1 MSEKK
6 KYIVEAGDDIQLI
19 TLTGVKDGS
28 AITMTGVIDTLE
40 TTENLEEEAYKR
52 GHDTGYKKCL
62 SEHEFDMP
70 CSICD
75 DYERGLNDAWDA
87 ARKINLEVY
96 DGGLSVSD
104 LEKIFAIGGNCA
116 VMRTFTAKEAIDRIK
131 AHEAE
136 KDEIHVG
143 DEVRRISDGV
153 KYVVVDPKNEFGRA
167 CGFSMNGI
175 WYGEHHDALRKTGR
189 RFDMESILKEMSE

>member
-1 MSEKK
+1 MNEQELKDAISEMQECRELIGKANMKLNNILTQRKADMQKK
-6 KYIVEAGDDIQLI
+6 LDD
-19 TLTGVKDGS
+19 
-28 AITMTGVIDTLE
+28 
-40 TTENLEEEAYKR
+40 AYDR
-52 GHDTGYKKCL
+52 GYKKCL

-87 ARKINLEVY
+87 AKKINLEVY

-136 KDEIHVG
+136 KDEIRVG

-175 WYGEHHDALRKTGR
+175 WYGERPDAIRKTGR
-189 RFDMESILKEMSE
+189 RFNIESILKEMSE

>member
-19 TLTGVKDGS
+19 TLTGVKNGS
-28 AITMTGVIDTLE
+28 AITITGVIDTLE
-40 TTENLEEEAYKR
+40 TAEKLEEEAYKR

-87 ARKINLEVY
+87 AKKLAMMDTETSEDVTGYFGLFRILENLTP
-96 DGGLSVSD
+96 G
-104 LEKIFAIGGNCA
+104 
-116 VMRTFTAKEAIDRIK
+116 EAISKLR
-131 AHEAE
+131 AYEEE
-136 KDEIHVG
+136 KDKIHVG
-143 DEVRRISDGV
+143 DEIKQVSDSGIPTGLVCVVTRISGDGM
-153 KYVVVDPKNEFGRA
+153 
-167 CGFSMNGI
+167 SGI
-175 WYGEHHDALRKTGR
+175 SSEGYTVFCNSQVNRYWKKTGR
-189 RFDMESILKEMSE
+189 HFDIESILKEMQS

>member
-1 MSEKK
+1 MNEQERKDAISDMQECRELIGKANMKLNNILTQRKADMQKK
-6 KYIVEAGDDIQLI
+6 LDD
-19 TLTGVKDGS
+19 
-28 AITMTGVIDTLE
+28 
-40 TTENLEEEAYKR
+40 AYDR
-52 GHDTGYKKCL
+52 GYKKCL

-87 ARKINLEVY
+87 ARKINLEVH

-104 LEKIFAIGGNCA
+104 LEKIFAISGNCA

-136 KDEIHVG
+136 KDEIRVG
-143 DEVRRISDGV
+143 DEVRRITDGV
-153 KYVVVDPKNEFGRA
+153 KYVVVEPKNEFDRA

-175 WYGEHHDALRKTGR
+175 WYGERPDAIRKTGR
-189 RFDMESILKEMSE
+189 RFDVESILKEMSE

>member
-1 MSEKK
+1 MNEKK

-28 AITMTGVIDTLE
+28 AITITGVIDTLE
-40 TTENLEEEAYKR
+40 TAEKLEEEAYKR

-87 ARKINLEVY
+87 ARNIVCS
-96 DGGLSVSD
+96 DGLTVQ
-104 LEKIFAIGGNCA
+104 EIHNIFNCTVTGNVLRRFSA
-116 VMRTFTAKEAIDRIK
+116 PEAIAKIK
-131 AHEAE
+131 AYEAE
-136 KDEIHVG
+136 KDEIRVG

-153 KYVVVDPKNEFGRA
+153 KYVVVEPKNEFDRA

-175 WYGEHHDALRKTGR
+175 WYGERPDAIRKTGR

>member
-6 KYIVEAGDDIQLI
+6 KYIVEAGDDIQLV

-28 AITMTGVIDTLE
+28 AITLTGVIDTLE
-40 TTENLEEEAYKR
+40 TAEKLEEEAYKR

-87 ARKINLEVY
+87 AKKLAMMDTETSEDVTGYFGLFRILENLTP
-96 DGGLSVSD
+96 G
-104 LEKIFAIGGNCA
+104 
-116 VMRTFTAKEAIDRIK
+116 EAISKLR
-131 AHEAE
+131 AYEEE
-136 KDEIHVG
+136 KNKIHVG

-153 KYVVVDPKNEFGRA
+153 KYVVVDPKNEYGRA

-175 WYGEHHDALRKTGR
+175 WYGERPDALRKTDR
-189 RFDMESILKEMSE
+189 HFDIESILKGMQS

>member
-1 MSEKK
+1 MNEKK

-28 AITMTGVIDTLE
+28 AITLTGVIDTLE
-40 TTENLEEEAYKR
+40 TAEKLEEEAYKR

-87 ARKINLEVY
+87 AKKLAMMDTETSEDVTGYFGLFRIMENLTP
-96 DGGLSVSD
+96 G
-104 LEKIFAIGGNCA
+104 
-116 VMRTFTAKEAIDRIK
+116 EAISKLR
-131 AHEAE
+131 AYEEE
-136 KDEIHVG
+136 KNKIHVG
-143 DEVRRISDGV
+143 DEVKGNSSPW
-153 KYVVVDPKNEFGRA
+153 VVTHIYEDLLKGIDAVGDVRA
-167 CGFSMNGI
+167 SRMESI
-175 WYGEHHDALRKTGR
+175 RKTGR
-189 RFDMESILKEMSE
+189 HFDIEPILKEIGR